1 MKLNLTLAL
10 MSIFMLVSSLSYAS
24 FPVERQVITT
34 VNATT
39 AVEES
44 TTVLSSP
51 AAVDWSEDQT
61 IAFVLWII
69 PVTGFLA
76 GHRWFLGSPW
86 YWNLAFI
93 LTGGFFL
100 VGWIIDGID
109 IITGR
114 YPGL

>member
-1 MKLNLTLAL
+1 MNSKLTLAL
-10 MSIFMLVSSLSYAS
+10 MSIFMLIGSFSYAS
-24 FPVERQVITT
+24 FPVERET
-34 VNATT
+34 VVTINPETSM
-39 AVEES
+39 EES

-51 AAVDWSEDQT
+51 AALAWTEDQT
-61 IAFVLWII
+61 IATVLWAI
-69 PVTGFLA
+69 PFTGFLA

-86 YWNLAFI
+86 YWNLLFI
-93 LTGGFFL
+93 VTGGFFL